1 MIPLLATSLLLATA
15 TADHHG
21 NHDHHG
27 GHAMA
32 DAETMAQSIVS
43 ADVRTVDTD
52 ARTTL
57 LRHEA
62 MPELGMGAM
71 VMPFAIDAGV
81 DIALFQPGAA
91 LIVTVTRRD
100 GELVVIA
107 AEVDE
112 SVG

>member
-1 MIPLLATSLLLATA
+1 MITLLATSLLLAA
-15 TADHHG
+15 SSADHHG
-21 NHDHHG
+21 HHG

-32 DAETMAQSIVS
+32 DAETMAQSVVS
-43 ADVRTVDTD
+43 ADVRTVDAE

-62 MPELGMGAM
+62 MPELSMGAM
-71 VMPFAIDAGV
+71 VMPFAIDEGV
-81 DIALFQPGAA
+81 DIELFQPGAA
-91 LIVTVTRRD
+91 LMVTVTRRD